1 MSNETTPREIAFSG
15 LMFGDRFRF
24 AGDTEG
30 TVYAPVASTQDYIGG
45 NFSVDLADGTRY
57 YGGAFKRVVLV
68 HRAPD
73 CACGRHVDLCEADC
87 DWPTELEQFWNSLYD
102 R

>member
-1 MSNETTPREIAFSG
+1 MTEPREIAFSG

-30 TVYAPVASTQDYIGG
+30 TVYGPVTRTQDYVGG
-45 NFSVDLADGTRY
+45 HFSAYLADGTEH
-57 YGGAFKRVVLV
+57 YGGSFKQVVLL

-73 CACGRHVDLCEADC
+73 CACGVHVDFCENEC
-87 DWPTELEQFWNSLYD
+87 EWPAELETLWQSLYGC
-102 R
+102 